1 MKTQRAERTV
11 GPQRPWA
18 AVAETPKQS
27 RQAMRAARE
36 LKKKLLN
43 SLSISR
49 AGRKLWRRDGEGGE
63 MGAVDEGRERL

>member
-1 MKTQRAERTV
+1 
-11 GPQRPWA
+11 
-18 AVAETPKQS
+18 
-27 RQAMRAARE
+27 MRAARE